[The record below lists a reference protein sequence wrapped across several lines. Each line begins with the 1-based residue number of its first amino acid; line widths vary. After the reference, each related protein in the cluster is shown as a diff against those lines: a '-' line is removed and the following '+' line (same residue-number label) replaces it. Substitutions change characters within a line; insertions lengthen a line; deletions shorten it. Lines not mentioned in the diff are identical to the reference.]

1 MLIVLPLS
9 EANVDRARLV
19 PMEKAKTWGLI
30 TFEEGEMQKIDF
42 CDDWK
47 TIDDFI
53 DYAIVAKQGEPIWPF
68 MEENIFVLVAREGAD
83 IDEVLEG
90 FKFKELHEASF

>member
-9 EANVDRARLV
+9 DADVAKARLV
-19 PMEKAKTWGLI
+19 PMEEAKTWGLI
-30 TFEEGEMQKIDF
+30 TFDEGQMQKIEF
-42 CDDWK
+42 YKDWK
-47 TIDDFI
+47 AIDDFI

-68 MEENIFVLVAREGAD
+68 MEENIFVLIAGEGAD